1 MAKAKAKLSRIGIT
15 TRQTKL
21 LPLRIIIIIRR
32 RRRRRVASYVDLW
45 IIEQRSVQIAKGENL
60 NLSRRL

>member
-21 LPLRIIIIIRR
+21 LPLRIIIIRR
-32 RRRRRVASYVDLW
+32 RRRMRVASYVDLW

>member
-1 MAKAKAKLSRIGIT
+1 MTKAKAKLSRIGIT

-21 LPLRIIIIIRR
+21 LPLRIIIIRR
-32 RRRRRVASYVDLW
+32 RRRMRVASYVDLW

>member
-21 LPLRIIIIIRR
+21 LPLRIIIIRR
-32 RRRRRVASYVDLW
+32 RRRRRVASYVDL
-45 IIEQRSVQIAKGENL
+45 
-60 NLSRRL
+60 

>member
-21 LPLRIIIIIRR
+21 LPLRIIIIIIRR
-32 RRRRRVASYVDLW
+32 MRVASYVDLW